1 MSKSFDPALFQE
13 LGFSTTDGAG
23 ISVED
28 LRKVARLMIL
38 EASDQLPQAPEPP
51 VAADESEAD
60 KADFVKEKKKK
71 SRMSSMYTTTTY
83 HVIVPFCS

>member
-1 MSKSFDPALFQE
+1 MNPALLQE

-38 EASDQLPQAPEPP
+38 QASDQLPQAPAPT
-51 VAADESEAD
+51 VATDESEAD
-60 KADFVKEKKKK
+60 KADFVQEKKKK
-71 SRMSSMYTTTTY
+71 SRMSSMYRQL
-83 HVIVPFCS
+83 F